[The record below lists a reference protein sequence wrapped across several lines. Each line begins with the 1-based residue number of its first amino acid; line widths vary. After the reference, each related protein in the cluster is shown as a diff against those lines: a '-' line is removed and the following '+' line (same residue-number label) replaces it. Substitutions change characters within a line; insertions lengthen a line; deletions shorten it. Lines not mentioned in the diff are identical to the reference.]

1 MSLHN
6 SWFEAVGL
14 IAAMLTTSA
23 FLPQAWRIWR
33 TRSARDISLIMYLML
48 TTGTA
53 LWLTYG
59 ALIGSFSLVIANL
72 TSLIMVASVLAL
84 KIQDMLRPRNLLVEI
99 VAAEAAPMTETAA
112 PVNSNEAP
120 EALRPIAAAE

>member
-1 MSLHN
+1 
-6 SWFEAVGL
+6 
-14 IAAMLTTSA
+14 
-23 FLPQAWRIWR
+23 
-33 TRSARDISLIMYLML
+33 
-48 TTGTA
+48 
-53 LWLTYG
+53 
-59 ALIGSFSLVIANL
+59 
-72 TSLIMVASVLAL
+72 VLAL